1 MKGKKTIFNRFRRA
15 PFTNDE
21 WGQFHDYVDREIA
34 PDLLKDQFDFI
45 RKSEAK
51 RKGLFTDTGKGILVD
66 DELMD
71 ASLLLALGAGGLGA
85 NHLLFGNKKKSQEET
100 KAQQI
105 TQMKYSPYVR

>member
-1 MKGKKTIFNRFRRA
+1 MRYRSKKNKTAFDVLGKS
-15 PFTNDE
+15 
-21 WGQFHDYVDREIA
+21 YVDPIETDVFA
-34 PDLLKDQFDFI
+34 
-45 RKSEAK
+45 
-51 RKGLFTDTGKGILVD
+51 DTGKGILVD

-105 TQMKYSPYVR
+105 TQMKYAPYMR

>member
-1 MKGKKTIFNRFRRA
+1 MKGKKTIFNRFRHA
-15 PFTNDE
+15 PFTDDVT
-21 WGQFHDYVDREIA
+21 GQVHDYVDRKIA

-45 RKSEAK
+45 KKSEAK
-51 RKGLFTDTGKGILVD
+51 PGLFTDTGKGILVD

-105 TQMKYSPYVR
+105 TQMKYAPYMK

>member
-15 PFTNDE
+15 PFTDDVT
-21 WGQFHDYVDREIA
+21 GQVHDYVDREIA
-34 PDLLKDQFDFI
+34 PNLLKDQFDFI
-45 RKSEAK
+45 KKSEAK
-51 RKGLFTDTGKGILVD
+51 RKGILVD

-100 KAQQI
+100 KVQQI
-105 TQMKYSPYVR
+105 TQMKYAPYMK